1 MNISKA
7 MFRMLVFYDVGEV
20 SRVSPLP
27 SEESYTAIASVGPG
41 ARLELGSNFSLATDY
56 GYGINVDGTRAV
68 RHSRWHLMAIFSF

>member
-1 MNISKA
+1 
-7 MFRMLVFYDVGEV
+7 MLVFYDVGEV

-27 SEESYTAIASVGPG
+27 SEESYTAIASVGTG

-68 RHSRWHLMAIFSF
+68 RHSRWHLMAVFSF